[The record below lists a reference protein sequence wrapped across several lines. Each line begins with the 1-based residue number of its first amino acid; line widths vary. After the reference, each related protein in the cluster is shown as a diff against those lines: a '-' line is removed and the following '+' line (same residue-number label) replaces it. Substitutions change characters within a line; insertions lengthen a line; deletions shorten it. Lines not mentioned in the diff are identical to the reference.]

1 MKEQLVPNSTALGGD
16 WIFIIKYKSEILAS
30 EHLIDIFRLNILQE
44 YDWSLS
50 SLKKEQ
56 ARTDLTNDLDNELR
70 VYKIKNFIKELPI
83 YEILFKRGNNAI
95 ITEACIRCYKKESKE
110 LNVTT
115 KDRKRKRIEG
125 NVEENNNRNYEA

>member
-1 MKEQLVPNSTALGGD
+1 MYNR
-16 WIFIIKYKSEILAS
+16 IKYKSEILAS

-70 VYKIKNFIKELPI
+70 RINEGQRR
-83 YEILFKRGNNAI
+83 EGD
-95 ITEACIRCYKKESKE
+95 EKESKE

>member
-1 MKEQLVPNSTALGGD
+1 MYNR
-16 WIFIIKYKSEILAS
+16 IKYKSEMLAS

-95 ITEACIRCYKKESKE
+95 ITEACIRCYSKIDNYNMPENWDHVWECTRNEYTEEKIVHHFTE
-110 LNVTT
+110 LERLKV
-115 KDRKRKRIEG
+115 KR
-125 NVEENNNRNYEA
+125 

>member
-1 MKEQLVPNSTALGGD
+1 MYNR
-16 WIFIIKYKSEILAS
+16 IKYKSEILAS

-95 ITEACIRCYKKESKE
+95 ITEACIRCYSKIDNYNMPE
-110 LNVTT
+110 NWDHVWECTRNEYT
-115 KDRKRKRIEG
+115 
-125 NVEENNNRNYEA
+125 EEKIVHHFY

>member
-1 MKEQLVPNSTALGGD
+1 M
-16 WIFIIKYKSEILAS
+16 LAS

-70 VYKIKNFIKELPI
+70 AYKIKNFIKELPI

-95 ITEACIRCYKKESKE
+95 ITEACIRCYSKIDNYNMPENWDHVWECTRNEYTEEKIVHHFTE
-110 LNVTT
+110 LERLKV
-115 KDRKRKRIEG
+115 KR
-125 NVEENNNRNYEA
+125 